1 MNINLIFQRI
11 GLLKEFIFVTV
22 IFGLIFS
29 IYISYINKRYSRK
42 KYGSHISSLFF
53 KIDKISTLKLCMY
66 FLEYTFMISTILRF
80 DALHFIHIF
89 TFIIIVLLAVVL
101 NYSDLALA
109 GFTFVNGLLQL
120 ITLIL
125 LNILVSYVQTVR
137 FNTTY
142 VAIYWVAGFGVIL
155 YSTYILINQMTSVS
169 KGRVKNEK

>member
-29 IYISYINKRYSRK
+29 IYVSHINTKYSRK
-42 KYGSHISSLFF
+42 KYGTNISSLFF
-53 KIDKISTLKLCMY
+53 MIDKISILKLCMY
-66 FLEYTFMISTILRF
+66 FLEYTFIISTILRF
-80 DALHFIHIF
+80 DALHFIHVF
-89 TFIIIVLLAVVL
+89 TFITIILLAVIL
-101 NYSDLALA
+101 NYSDLTLA
-109 GFTFVNGLLQL
+109 GFTFINGLLQL

-125 LNILVSYVQTVR
+125 LNILVSYVHTIR

-142 VAIYWVAGFGVIL
+142 VIIYWVAGLGVML